1 MRKSAILISIIVV
14 VGFVSYMFGRR
25 MQFPSSAEP
34 QSTTKPQ
41 QNPIVHCEIPVTNL
55 DRAEKFYRAV
65 FGFDFTREA
74 IDGNEMAHFPLQK
87 GGSGVSGSLAKGEIY
102 KPSTTGTLVYFQ
114 TTSIDETLRQ
124 ANTNGG
130 KTLYPKTSV
139 GKESFVAEIQDSEG
153 NRIALL
159 QRGK

>member
-1 MRKSAILISIIVV
+1 MERISLCPVKHH
-14 VGFVSYMFGRR
+14 F
-25 MQFPSSAEP
+25 
-34 QSTTKPQ
+34 
-41 QNPIVHCEIPVTNL
+41 EIPVTNL

-65 FGFDFTREA
+65 FGFDFTREQ
-74 IDGNEMAHFPLQK
+74 IDGNEIAHFPLHEDV
-87 GGSGVSGSLAKGEIY
+87 SGVSGSLAKGEIY
-102 KPSTTGTLVYFQ
+102 KPSTTGALVYFQ

-139 GKESFVAEIQDSEG
+139 GANNFVAEIQDSEG

>member
-1 MRKSAILISIIVV
+1 
-14 VGFVSYMFGRR
+14 

-65 FGFDFTREA
+65 FGFDFTREQ
-74 IDGNEMAHFPLQK
+74 IDGNEMAHFPLHE
-87 GGSGVSGSLAKGEIY
+87 GISGVSGSLAKGEIY

-139 GKESFVAEIQDSEG
+139 GANNFVAEIQDSEG